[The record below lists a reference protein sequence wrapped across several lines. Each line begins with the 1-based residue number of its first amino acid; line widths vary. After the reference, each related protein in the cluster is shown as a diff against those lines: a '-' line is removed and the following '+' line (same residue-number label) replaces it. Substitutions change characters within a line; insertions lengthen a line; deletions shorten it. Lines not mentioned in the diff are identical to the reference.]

1 MEYRVKDI
9 TLADIGKKRIDWAE
23 SHMPVL
29 NALRK
34 KFEGTKPLQGL
45 KVAGCLHV
53 TKETGVLTKT
63 LQACPSPSLL
73 VWLQSSKYPR

>member
-34 KFEGTKPLQGL
+34 KFENTKP
-45 KVAGCLHV
+45 
-53 TKETGVLTKT
+53 
-63 LQACPSPSLL
+63 SPGN
-73 VWLQSSKYPR
+73 

>member
-34 KFEGTKPLQGL
+34 KFEKY
-45 KVAGCLHV
+45 
-53 TKETGVLTKT
+53 KT
-63 LQACPSPSLL
+63 T
-73 VWLQSSKYPR
+73 PRA

>member
-34 KFEGTKPLQGL
+34 KFENTKPLQGL
-45 KVAGCLHV
+45 K
-53 TKETGVLTKT
+53 
-63 LQACPSPSLL
+63 LQVVSMLL
-73 VWLQSSKYPR
+73 KRQVC